1 MGCSTMFGNLSYNSG
16 MATVSIRELGRQV
29 SGVVNEVRTTGRPTF
44 VTHRGTPVAVLL
56 PLDAEQLEDHVL
68 ANAPEYVAS
77 MRTADEAIE
86 RDEPGVALAD
96 AIAEFEAEHG
106 PVNNES

>member
-1 MGCSTMFGNLSYNSG
+1 MVG

-29 SGVVNEVRTTGRPTF
+29 SGVVNEVRTTGRPAF
-44 VTHRGTPVAVLL
+44 VTHRGTPVAVLM
-56 PLDAEQLEDHVL
+56 PLDAEQLEDYVL

-77 MRTADEAIE
+77 MRTTDEAIE
-86 RDEPGVALAD
+86 QGGPGIPLGD

-106 PVNNES
+106 PLDGAG

>member
-1 MGCSTMFGNLSYNSG
+1 MFGNLPYNDG
-16 MATVSIRELGRQV
+16 MATVTIRELGRQV

-56 PLDAEQLEDHVL
+56 PLDTEQLEDFVL

-77 MRTADEAIE
+77 MSDADEAIE
-86 RDEPGVALAD
+86 RGEPGVALAD
-96 AIAEFEAEHG
+96 AIAEFESEHG
-106 PVNNES
+106 PFDDKS

>member
-1 MGCSTMFGNLSYNSG
+1 MTD
-16 MATVSIRELGRQV
+16 MATVTIRELGRQV

-56 PLDAEQLEDHVL
+56 PLDTDELEDYIL

-77 MRTADEAIE
+77 MREADEAIE
-86 RDEPGVALAD
+86 QGKPGVPLAD
-96 AIAEFEAEHG
+96 VIAEFEAEHG
-106 PVNNES
+106 PLDGTG